1 MPPCPTRTQIVEL
14 HRSLLVL
21 FWVAARQTFRFPVGA
36 DVERLRPVDAKAL
49 GARILSPSE
58 RLEFDTAE
66 PDARDA
72 GMFRV

>member
-1 MPPCPTRTQIVEL
+1 MPTCPTRTQIVEL

-49 GARILSPSE
+49 GARSP
-58 RLEFDTAE
+58 RRARTLEHD
-66 PDARDA
+66 P
-72 GMFRV
+72 